1 MRAGHVTVTGERG
14 RNAMSD
20 ITTLTVADAA
30 TTDVIVLRA
39 AAQVREAAERLHTA
53 HVSGAPVVDD
63 SDRLVAVVT
72 MRDLLRYARAET
84 LEMHA
89 PFEYFDRSLTWLP
102 GLVVEAGTTDPVT
115 ARMDWPLERAATT
128 MRANGSAASR
138 SWMPIAGWSVSSA
151 SRSSTAS
158 SATWPAEGAAVN
170 MQRGDQHRA
179 PGQAQHLVGNAADE
193 QCRGRSGPA
202 SP

>member
-1 MRAGHVTVTGERG
+1 MTVAPEAPFNELARLLRHHRIGAVPVVGDDGPGARDGDRERG

-39 AAQVREAAERLHTA
+39 AAQVREAAEHLHTA

-128 MRANGSAASR
+128 MRANRLRRLPVVDADRRVVGVLSIEVIDGIVGYLAR
-138 SWMPIAGWSVSSA
+138 
-151 SRSSTAS
+151 RR
-158 SATWPAEGAAVN
+158 
-170 MQRGDQHRA
+170 RGG
-179 PGQAQHLVGNAADE
+179 GQAAG
-193 QCRGRSGPA
+193 
-202 SP
+202 